1 MSESGSGREALIP
14 GRVAELD
21 DRGLAKLGEMARDN
35 PVRAKA
41 AAEQLRKNPQAFVAH
56 VFELTPE
63 QYTAIVHT
71 PDADFKQ
78 RIRPV
83 LDALE
88 KGEYDWTIEWPQL
101 ESHAGPTPD
110 LEFECTCRLKT

>member
-1 MSESGSGREALIP
+1 MAEPDSGREALIP
-14 GRVAELD
+14 GRVAELN

-41 AAEQLRKNPQAFVAH
+41 AAEQLHKNPQAFVAH

-63 QYTAIVHT
+63 QYTAIIHT
-71 PDADFKQ
+71 RDADFKQ
-78 RIRPV
+78 RIQPV

-88 KGEYDWTIEWPQL
+88 KGEYSWTIEWPLL
-101 ESHAGPTPD
+101 EAHAGPTPEF
-110 LEFECTCRLKT
+110 EFECTCRLKT